1 MELKTFF
8 SNPKIMASSGFI
20 AMGLKIIVAIIVSI
34 IINLH
39 FNKPHIFGCAVILFP
54 IVALIFDIILYLLKD
69 KIWTTLPDAIPD
81 DWQIT
86 PEQLLA
92 YAKHLPKTRLMRL
105 LTCWVSL
112 IFVDW
117 NNTGGWFFIV
127 DTMATI
133 TLCFLF
139 SAFLDGVWLHIFK
152 LKVPMFP
159 LKPVSSS
166 ERDLDFQS
174 ARESTRRSAERIAKY
189 SDASSPGS
197 PAWFAQQHFNSK

>member
-20 AMGLKIIVAIIVSI
+20 AMGFKMIVSI
-34 IINLH
+34 ILSIIINFH
-39 FNKPHIFGCAVILFP
+39 FNKSHIFGGAVILFP
-54 IVALIFDIILYLLKD
+54 IIALIFDIILYLLKD
-69 KIWTTLPDAIPD
+69 KIWTTLPDAVPD
-81 DWQIT
+81 DWQIS

-105 LTCWVSL
+105 LICWISL

-117 NNTGGWFFIV
+117 NNPGGWFFIV

-133 TLCFLF
+133 TLGFLF
-139 SAFLDGVWLHIFK
+139 SAFLDGVWLHIFN

-159 LKPVSSS
+159 LKPVSSTA
-166 ERDLDFQS
+166 RDLEFQS
-174 ARESTRRSAERIAKY
+174 ARESTRRLAEKIAKN
-189 SDASSPGS
+189 SDVNSPGS
-197 PAWFAQQHFNSK
+197 LAWFARHHLDSM